1 MYEFINVLISGLV
14 AAIVTGVWNI
24 RNTNKTVHAQV
35 VSKARHEWI
44 QEVRKLVSDYITDTT
59 VILNDIKDSYS
70 EQNEYISKRDVKRID
85 RMTKNIENKSNQI
98 ILFFGERKTIKKNGS
113 KTTVEDKD
121 NQKYN
126 KVVKNVKENIYTMIE
141 SAHKISEKNYDKT
154 DLYNITTLRDETKT
168 LIKDIVANTSEYLKT
183 EWYNTKAVSYTH
195 LTLPT
200 KA

>member
-126 KVVKNVKENIYTMIE
+126 KGVKNVKENIYTMIE

-183 EWYNTKAVSYTH
+183 EWYNTKEG
-195 LTLPT
+195 
-200 KA
+200 K

>member
-1 MYEFINVLISGLV
+1 MYEFINILISGLV

-70 EQNEYISKRDVKRID
+70 EQDEYISKRDVKRID
-85 RMTKNIENKSNQI
+85 SMTKNIENKSNQI

-113 KTTVEDKD
+113 ETTVEDKV

-154 DLYNITTLRDETKT
+154 DLHNITTLRDETKT

-183 EWYNTKAVSYTH
+183 EWYNTKEG
-195 LTLPT
+195 
-200 KA
+200 K